1 LIQSATI
8 VLFTKKSSLKNST
21 QYLLLILFLYSFTAC
36 ESDTPKPPTPPDP
49 VDSTVQEK
57 PKPQIIP
64 IEGQPISLV
73 VTTRQA
79 IIRAAPSIEAAEIAR
94 RSKGDSLMFT
104 NRISQF
110 NTAIKLEGVAYNEP
124 WLRVIL
130 EDNTMGWIY
139 GACINFDATQQV
151 QLKEK
156 VLDQRAVALFGSSLA
171 QQIAAYQKEVTSTST
186 LPAFRTLY
194 SRAKILKDSLEQ
206 QMALHLKTA
215 EELPDFFWLNELMDG
230 LLVHYIEEENKYYLF
245 KDLRVWQSISSQ
257 TIAKEDDTFV
267 EMLLATYPS
276 DSIAFYFYGWEL
288 PIDSNTMCSLLGS
301 NIHSNVLDKIQI
313 ALDSNSYFN
322 TEINDLKQALIDDI
336 AVAEQYWLPLE
347 PIQEELDKIIKKKY
361 SFLNSGD
368 RIALKTRRQLL
379 QKHVKNNIAINLF
392 EGQ

>member
-1 LIQSATI
+1 MIQSATT
-8 VLFTKKSSLKNST
+8 VLFTKKSSLKNLT
-21 QYLLLILFLYSFTAC
+21 QYLFLILFIYSFAAC
-36 ESDTPKPPTPPDP
+36 KNDTPKPPTPPDA
-49 VDSTVQEK
+49 VDSTKQEPPK
-57 PKPQIIP
+57 PKIIP
-64 IEGQPISLV
+64 IDGQPISLV

-79 IIRAAPSIEAAEIAR
+79 IIRVAPSIEAAEIAR
-94 RSKGDSLMFT
+94 RSKGDSLLFT

-139 GACINFDATQQV
+139 GACINFDARQQV

-156 VLDQRAVALFGSSLA
+156 VLDQRAVALFGFSLA
-171 QQIAAYQKEVTSTST
+171 QQIAAYQKEVSSTST

-206 QMALHLKTA
+206 QMEIYVKTA
-215 EELPDFFWLNELMDG
+215 QELPDFFWLNELMDG
-230 LLVHYIEEENKYYLF
+230 LLVHYIEDQNKYYLF
-245 KDLRVWQSISSQ
+245 KDLRIWQSISSQ
-257 TIAKEDDTFV
+257 TLEKEDDTFV

-288 PIDSNTMCSLLGS
+288 PIDSHTRCSLLGS
-301 NIHSNVLDKIQI
+301 NIHSNVLDKIQV

-336 AVAEQYWLPLE
+336 AVSEQYWLPLE
-347 PIQEELDKIIKKKY
+347 QIQEELELIIKKQY
-361 SFLNSGD
+361 PFLSSGD

-379 QKHVKNNIAINLF
+379 QKHVENNITINLF
-392 EGQ
+392 EGR